1 MMSTAR
7 ELPVEPESSRS
18 WVEYFHDNAARLAGK
33 AGTGPTLSPWER
45 RCIADS
51 IAEFQLGESSEGRHL
66 KLLARR
72 WCRRSGDRDY
82 ATAIDLFIGEENR
95 HARVLGEFMDGEGI
109 GRLGHSLAD
118 RVFRGMRKLAGLE
131 LAIRV
136 LVTAEIIAQVYY
148 QGLRDA
154 THSRTLRA
162 LCQRILEDE
171 DPHVRFQC
179 ERLAILRQGR
189 GGQSLVELVHWVLL
203 GGAACVVWI
212 NHHPVLRRG
221 GFSFVAYLREVAG
234 FGAAAMRRADP
245 SSYGLQRGGP
255 ALAAPAEA

>member
-1 MMSTAR
+1 MSTAG
-7 ELPVEPESSRS
+7 ELPVEPRSSRD
-18 WVEYFHDNAARLAGK
+18 WVQYFHDNAARPTARP
-33 AGTGPTLSPWER
+33 ATGPTLSPWER

-72 WCRRSGDRDY
+72 WSRRSGDRVY

-95 HARVLGEFMDGEGI
+95 HARVLGEFMDAEGI

-118 RVFRGMRKLAGLE
+118 RIFRGLRKLAGLE

-148 QGLRDA
+148 QALRDA

-162 LCQRILEDE
+162 ICERILDDE
-171 DPHVRFQC
+171 EPHVRFQC

-189 GGQSLVELVHWVLL
+189 AGQALAELLHWILL

-212 NHHPVLRRG
+212 NHHPVLRRV

-245 SSYGLQRGGP
+245 LSYGLQRGGP
-255 ALAAPAEA
+255 ALIAPAEA